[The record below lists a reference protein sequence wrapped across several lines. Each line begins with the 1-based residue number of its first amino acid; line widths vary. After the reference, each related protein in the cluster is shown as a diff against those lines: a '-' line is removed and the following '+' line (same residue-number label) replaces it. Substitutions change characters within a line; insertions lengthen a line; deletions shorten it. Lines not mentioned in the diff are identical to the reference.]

1 MSPGE
6 ISPDYISRRLDD
18 LQREATHNRQ
28 VADVILKQM
37 KALSTEFEAQRA
49 RLDLVGSRL
58 DLIDGRLDRL
68 EQETPRRHRA
78 EARPTA
84 GKALT
89 LPPAVAVTRS
99 RSLLRIE
106 CPYRGTSI
114 PAFDQEQSIKTSRLI
129 AAAAAVRHRFRA
141 RLAPDQARI
150 RRLGVE
156 AGA

>member
-68 EQETPRRHRA
+68 ETSFRERLDAIEQKLDR
-78 EARPTA
+78 
-84 GKALT
+84 
-89 LPPAVAVTRS
+89 
-99 RSLLRIE
+99 LLE
-106 CPYRGTSI
+106 KP
-114 PAFDQEQSIKTSRLI
+114 
-129 AAAAAVRHRFRA
+129 
-141 RLAPDQARI
+141 
-150 RRLGVE
+150 
-156 AGA
+156 